1 MPEATGRVKRRPGEA
16 NAQSGAST
24 SERRPAVARGIL
36 DRRSRERLKSTV
48 WGGAWGLVVGGVIV
62 AVVSQL
68 AVRHDLML
76 PQPEARAVETPAGT
90 EFAQSRPETDPEVP
104 SEETMPAADVTAA
117 TPAAPEPADTS
128 PTLDTTPAAT
138 PAPSF
143 AGPDAFE
150 RPDVPEGAEVA
161 LTEREGLRPET
172 AGAPEARAP
181 LPPRTEQPAIVAE
194 PAPEEPSA
202 PTEPPLTETAALT
215 APEEDSAPA
224 LADAA
229 GMAAPQP
236 APEAPAAMAEAVDES
251 AGDTATVPA
260 EEPAP
265 VIAGLETE
273 APRAPQSSAP
283 ETGAP
288 ETVAERAPAAPAPAA
303 PRGEVPARAPELSR
317 DLAEAPAEPEAPEAA
332 DVSVAEADTAPAP
345 AADSPAIARPAA
357 PEEEPEIP
365 ETSRPADA
373 ATPSVIDLPRRNGNG
388 SGNIR
393 ITQAPEPDAAMPGV
407 PSANVGQRVGTLPG
421 SRANGEP
428 ERAAAPPRSGGALAA
443 HRRSFEAEDGLARI
457 AVVLVH
463 ESAAPPDAAALSEL
477 PEEVS
482 FAVDGGSANAAEI
495 ADAYRAAGREV
506 VLIPTIPAGARPQDV
521 EVALQANLR
530 AVDEAVAVMDHGDAG
545 FQSDR
550 QAVGQVIRAIADT
563 GHGLIT
569 APQGL
574 NTAQQIAGRFDVP
587 ASLIFDDLGA
597 GVDANAV
604 SRALDRAAFR
614 ARLEEGVIVLGR
626 ADPATIEGLGDW
638 LQGRNARSLALAPVS
653 AVLAPEETGGSGT
666 EIGSQDEAGGLPRV
680 RSLPDSR
687 SN

>member
-1 MPEATGRVKRRPGEA
+1 MPGATGRVKRRPGEA

-62 AVVSQL
+62 AVASQL
-68 AVRHDLML
+68 AVRYDLML

-181 LPPRTEQPAIVAE
+181 LPPRTEQPAVAARDLPAPPAPEPEATVAE

-236 APEAPAAMAEAVDES
+236 APEAPAAMAEAVDDS
-251 AGDTATVPA
+251 AGDPATVPA

-288 ETVAERAPAAPAPAA
+288 ET
-303 PRGEVPARAPELSR
+303 
-317 DLAEAPAEPEAPEAA
+317 A
-332 DVSVAEADTAPAP
+332 DVAVAEADTAPAP

-428 ERAAAPPRSGGALAA
+428 ERAAVPPPSGGALAA

-495 ADAYRAAGREV
+495 ADAYRAADREV

-653 AVLAPEETGGSGT
+653 AVLAPEEAGGSGT
-666 EIGSQDEAGGLPRV
+666 ETGSEDEASGLPRV

>member
-1 MPEATGRVKRRPGEA
+1 MPGATGRVKRRPGEA

-62 AVVSQL
+62 AVASQL
-68 AVRHDLML
+68 AVRYDLML

-181 LPPRTEQPAIVAE
+181 LPPRTEQPAVAARDLPAP
-194 PAPEEPSA
+194 PAPEP
-202 PTEPPLTETAALT
+202 EPPLAETAALT

-288 ETVAERAPAAPAPAA
+288 ETVAESAPAAPAPAA
-303 PRGEVPARAPELSR
+303 PRGEAPAPAPELSR

-332 DVSVAEADTAPAP
+332 DVAVAEADTAPAP

-428 ERAAAPPRSGGALAA
+428 ERAAPPRSGGALAA

-477 PEEVS
+477 PE
-482 FAVDGGSANAAEI
+482 
-495 ADAYRAAGREV
+495 
-506 VLIPTIPAGARPQDV
+506 
-521 EVALQANLR
+521 
-530 AVDEAVAVMDHGDAG
+530 
-545 FQSDR
+545 
-550 QAVGQVIRAIADT
+550 
-563 GHGLIT
+563 
-569 APQGL
+569 
-574 NTAQQIAGRFDVP
+574 
-587 ASLIFDDLGA
+587 
-597 GVDANAV
+597 
-604 SRALDRAAFR
+604 
-614 ARLEEGVIVLGR
+614 
-626 ADPATIEGLGDW
+626 
-638 LQGRNARSLALAPVS
+638 
-653 AVLAPEETGGSGT
+653 
-666 EIGSQDEAGGLPRV
+666 
-680 RSLPDSR
+680 
-687 SN
+687 